1 MNAREHEAQHLL
13 QVYGQLP
20 IEPTSAQGV
29 YLQCG
34 SRRII
39 DLYGGH
45 AVAALGYGHPD
56 MLKTLNEQA
65 QTLFFQS
72 NAVAL
77 EVRAAA
83 AEALAEFAPDRL
95 DHVFFTNSGAEANEN
110 ALRLACKL
118 TGRSR
123 VAAITQGF
131 HGRTAAAA
139 AVTWGAREKWY
150 GFPNTPFAVDFIDR
164 NIVAQVA
171 SKISTDTAAVII
183 ELVQGLAGAFD
194 LDNAF
199 VQAVV
204 AACADKG
211 ALLIVDEVQSG
222 MGRCGQPF
230 ATNLYNIQPDIL
242 TVAKSIAGGFP
253 CGALIVTEAISTAT
267 GPGDLGSTFGGGPLA
282 CALVKTVI
290 SVLERD
296 DLIRNA
302 RVLSS
307 YIEARC
313 PLGPIAGIQGKGFLL
328 GLKCLRPAVEIR
340 NELLDRN
347 ILVGTSA
354 DPHVIRLLPP
364 MITEERHIS
373 QLLDNLAALPAEGPA
388 DPRNRP

>member
-29 YLQCG
+29 YLKCG
-34 SRRII
+34 SRKII

-56 MLKTLNEQA
+56 MLKALNEQA
-65 QTLFFQS
+65 QGLFFQS
-72 NAVAL
+72 NAVAM
-77 EVRAAA
+77 EVRAEAA
-83 AEALAEFAPDRL
+83 DALAEFAPDGL
-95 DHVFFTNSGAEANEN
+95 DYVFFTNSGAEANEN

-123 VAAITQGF
+123 IAAITQGF

-139 AVTWGAREKWY
+139 AVTWGARDRWY
-150 GFPNTPFAVDFIDR
+150 GFPNTPFEVDFIDR
-164 NIVAQVA
+164 NIVSQAIE
-171 SKISTDTAAVII
+171 KISNDTAAVIL

-199 VQAVV
+199 VQAIA
-204 AACADKG
+204 AACAEKG

-230 ATNLYNIQPDIL
+230 ATDLYGIRPDIL

-253 CGALIVTEAISTAT
+253 CGAVIVTEPIAITT
-267 GPGDLGSTFGGGPLA
+267 GPGDLGSTFGGGPMA

-290 SVLERD
+290 NVLERD

-313 PLGPIAGIQGKGFLL
+313 PVGPVEGIQGRGFLL
-328 GLKCLRPAVEIR
+328 GLKCRRPAVEIR
-340 NELLDRN
+340 DALLARD

-373 QLLDNLAALPAEGPA
+373 QLLESLDALPVDGLTE
-388 DPRNRP
+388 